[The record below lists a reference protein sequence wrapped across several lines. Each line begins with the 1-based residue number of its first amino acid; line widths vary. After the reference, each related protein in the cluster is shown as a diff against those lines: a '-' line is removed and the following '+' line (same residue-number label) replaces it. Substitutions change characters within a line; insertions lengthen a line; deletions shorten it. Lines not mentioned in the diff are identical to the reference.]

1 VQPTH
6 NVTGKDGL
14 LALIADFRDGVPVK
28 EVEDAYPSVLDD
40 LQVTNLVH
48 GSWLQAT
55 RRLILGS
62 EY

>member
-14 LALIADFRDGVPVK
+14 LALIADFRDGIPVK

-40 LQVTNLVH
+40 LQVTKLFMIQ
-48 GSWLQAT
+48 GFS
-55 RRLILGS
+55 R
-62 EY
+62 

>member
-40 LQVTNLVH
+40 LQVTC
-48 GSWLQAT
+48 SWFMASSKLCM
-55 RRLILGS
+55 R
-62 EY
+62 

>member
-40 LQVTNLVH
+40 LQVTELFPVH
-48 GSWLQAT
+48 GFKL
-55 RRLILGS
+55 
-62 EY
+62 